1 MTTLLLIVWSP
12 CLVISTSASYHA
24 QTIKEEW
31 IGIYLFD
38 DIAIPEVIFCTRKN
52 YLSFYDNNEVF
63 HILASFKLFQINP
76 YLTILEVVPHL
87 AMAAH

>member
-1 MTTLLLIVWSP
+1 V
-12 CLVISTSASYHA
+12 VISTSVPYHA

-38 DIAIPEVIFCTRKN
+38 DISILEVVFYTIKD
-52 YLSFYDNNEVF
+52 YLSFCDNNEVF

-76 YLTILEVVPHL
+76 YLTTLKVVPHS
-87 AMAAH
+87 AMVVH